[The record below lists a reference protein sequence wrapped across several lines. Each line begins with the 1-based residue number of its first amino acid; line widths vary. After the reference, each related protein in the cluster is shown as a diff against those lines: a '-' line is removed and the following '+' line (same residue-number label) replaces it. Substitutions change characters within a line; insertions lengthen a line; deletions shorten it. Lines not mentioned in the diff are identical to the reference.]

1 MSEHDVFYAFGY
13 ILAGIFVTGAFSM
26 GLQGVA
32 FGAAYKC
39 ASGDATCAWVK
50 EAATRFKLM
59 LQLALGEGDIA
70 KGVRGNFQVVVLIA
84 ILLVLLGQWRTEAE
98 RKRPAQAPP
107 AGPPCVPCAR
117 ARGSAAAL
125 PHTPHPAAHC
135 TLHNATPPPRAAS
148 AARRTRPRAAR
159 AAESPGFCGAR
170 VLFSFYPSW

>member
-1 MSEHDVFYAFGY
+1 MSEHDIFYAFGY

-50 EAATRFKLM
+50 EAASRFKLM

-84 ILLVLLGQWRTEAE
+84 ILLVLLGQWRSEAE
-98 RKRPAQAPP
+98 KRRP
-107 AGPPCVPCAR
+107 
-117 ARGSAAAL
+117 SAAA
-125 PHTPHPAAHC
+125 
-135 TLHNATPPPRAAS
+135 PP
-148 AARRTRPRAAR
+148 
-159 AAESPGFCGAR
+159 
-170 VLFSFYPSW
+170 

>member
-1 MSEHDVFYAFGY
+1 MSEHDIFYAFGY

-50 EAATRFKLM
+50 EAASRFKLM

-84 ILLVLLGQWRTEAE
+84 ILLVLLGQWRTDAE
-98 RKRPAQAPP
+98 RKRPAAAAAAP
-107 AGPPCVPCAR
+107 PPCVACQQPARRWQQTGAPRAR
-117 ARGSAAAL
+117 ALRL
-125 PHTPHPAAHC
+125 TPTLC
-135 TLHNATPPPRAAS
+135 TTLATQ
-148 AARRTRPRAAR
+148 TLAR
-159 AAESPGFCGAR
+159 AACTRTQTHNLALRRASKSAKQ
-170 VLFSFYPSW
+170 S

>member
-1 MSEHDVFYAFGY
+1 LFFLFDCQAAPQNHTATMSEHDIFYAFGY

-50 EAATRFKLM
+50 EAASRFKLM

-84 ILLVLLGQWRTEAE
+84 ILLVLIGQWRTNEQDKRRGSSE
-98 RKRPAQAPP
+98 RKVAP
-107 AGPPCVPCAR
+107 
-117 ARGSAAAL
+117 
-125 PHTPHPAAHC
+125 
-135 TLHNATPPPRAAS
+135 
-148 AARRTRPRAAR
+148 
-159 AAESPGFCGAR
+159 
-170 VLFSFYPSW
+170 

>member
-125 PHTPHPAAHC
+125 PHTPHPAARC
-135 TLHNATPPPRAAS
+135 TLAQCHTTS
-148 AARRTRPRAAR
+148 ARSVSSKKDAPK
-159 AAESPGFCGAR
+159 S
-170 VLFSFYPSW
+170 S